1 LGSKQ
6 QLSTTT
12 ITPAATTTSVPGPCN
27 ITLYSQTYL
36 RGESFSTLDDVSD
49 LSIAN
54 VDFDKKATSVHISG
68 GCCWTLF
75 TQKDFAGVSKT
86 FFSGSYQS
94 ATDLENVFR
103 NVSSIKKC

>member
-1 LGSKQ
+1 LASKQ
-6 QLSTTT
+6 HFSTTT
-12 ITPAATTTSVPGPCN
+12 TTAATTISVSGPCN

-75 TQKDFAGVSKT
+75 TLKDFGGISKT